1 MVLRG
6 VSSDVL
12 RSPPGA
18 SVNLT
23 CPGREPAD
31 NATVHWVLSGSH
43 RRRWSGVGRTL
54 PLRSVQF
61 SDSGNYSCYVDG
73 RLAGTVGFLVDEPPE
88 EPRLSCFL
96 KSAFRNATCEWR
108 PLNPPSPTTKAT
120 LFVRLLKTVP
130 AQDFQKPCPYSWE
143 SRKFSCLW
151 PIREGQ
157 KHYLA
162 LSLCI
167 ATSAGSKTSNKV
179 AFDSHGILKPDPPI
193 NIMVTAVP
201 GHPRWLNV
209 TWEDPDS
216 WNTNFYRLKF
226 QVRYRAAW
234 SKKFTVW
241 IIQKRHHCIISDALQ
256 GVRHVLQIRAQEEF
270 GIGKWSD
277 WSPEIM
283 RTPWTDNRSTPAVTP
298 KTSIWDL
305 YEDYYDE
312 ARYRNSAKATS
323 LPVQDLSSVSLST
336 FLVAGGSLA
345 FGLLLCIAIV
355 LRLRKTWKSQAMKE
369 RKACASSPCA
379 SEQPKP
385 TLALVPLLAA
395 APAGNAAGSRS
406 FPDAG
411 REPRG
416 PYDISNR
423 DYFFPG

>member
-73 RLAGTVGFLVDEPPE
+73 RLAGTVGFLVDVRHPTIRLPGFAFPEP
-88 EPRLSCFL
+88 CF
-96 KSAFRNATCEWR
+96 
-108 PLNPPSPTTKAT
+108 
-120 LFVRLLKTVP
+120 LKTVP

-283 RTPWTDNRSTPAVTP
+283 RTPWTGHPKGTSCGGLRQPFPQHHLPPATESWFEVRQLAPPLASVALGKVLSTDPRST
-298 KTSIWDL
+298 
-305 YEDYYDE
+305 ED
-312 ARYRNSAKATS
+312 
-323 LPVQDLSSVSLST
+323 P
-336 FLVAGGSLA
+336 
-345 FGLLLCIAIV
+345 
-355 LRLRKTWKSQAMKE
+355 
-369 RKACASSPCA
+369 SP
-379 SEQPKP
+379 SGE
-385 TLALVPLLAA
+385 
-395 APAGNAAGSRS
+395 
-406 FPDAG
+406 
-411 REPRG
+411 G
-416 PYDISNR
+416 PEY
-423 DYFFPG
+423 